1 MIWGRGQRDEN
12 LSAEDI
18 QSMLSTFQTVV
29 RLCPPKSGGRGGV
42 HSKNREIEHL
52 GEEEDE
58 ESVWLGTA
66 EPSAASPFCV
76 CVCAHSHASVQMHLE
91 VRS

>member
-1 MIWGRGQRDEN
+1 MRICLQRRF
-12 LSAEDI
+12 SQCFPHSKPWSGFA
-18 QSMLSTFQTVV
+18 
-29 RLCPPKSGGRGGV
+29 PPKPGGRGGV
-42 HSKNREIEHL
+42 HSKNHEIEHL
-52 GEEEDE
+52 WEEEDE

-76 CVCAHSHASVQMHLE
+76 CVRAHSHASVQMHLE